1 MKRQRGE
8 SYASKNGR
16 ITSTETQRR
25 SFRTRMSPSSDFFN
39 REISGKD
46 SLRNLRELGQ
56 QQNSNSEHN
65 TIRNGPEIDSRLF
78 ASDGRKVIKRRSM
91 GMRRNRMSA
100 AVAVL
105 AISSIAGTSG
115 VAMPLTKDKLAQND
129 VDNDLGMPRTL
140 HHRSLQAYNMQ
151 QCKIAL
157 SVGDIDRDNLL
168 SKSEYLRFVN
178 QFDKSNTNSAYIE
191 VANYDELPQNLKGNF
206 DSFSDPALSRIDIS
220 GVKPGQTP
228 TSAQDTQL
236 NNLCSSTYSKLND
249 AGDQAN
255 PDPTTDD
262 TPDTGADC
270 NAAVDRGRCNVDLS
284 VSDTN
289 QNNLLDESDYVK
301 FVNRLSSN
309 QYTDYQ
315 IERLPSNIKQNYY
328 RFATTDGQ
336 VNIAGSKPGQRVSV
350 DQDIFLNVF
359 CCETDLAVR
368 NPGSIDENNNNGS
381 GPATQAPTID
391 LFFCQRSMA
400 SSDLNRDN
408 GLSKDEYVTFL
419 NRLTNNQFIGKS
431 YDSLDS
437 KLKENFDKLVGDNGK
452 IDIYGSKPGQAA
464 NFQNENDLVNVC
476 VETGNALNAGSG
488 GVPTASP
495 IQIVKPTA
503 NPTNGPSPKP
513 TSSQAASPTF
523 APGTSEVY
531 NSFIISN
538 QLDLKAED
546 LIVGTRS
553 RDGLDEAYGIF
564 VQEAVNN
571 YTYSEDLQIRALRRR
586 RKLAVGLLA
595 DSDQIYKIVKSD
607 CPAGS
612 SSSESCQTAFAKFQ
626 LTIEGEDAQEVS
638 KAYSDYTQN
647 LISEGSLQVYLK
659 NIDEFTPLTIINAS
673 YPVQPQEDKPSNAP
687 SGAPINNAND
697 QNKKRRR
704 GGSIAG
710 WVIFSLLFVGAAV
723 YVYLKGFP
731 FTIPYK
737 LPSFPNRKSA
747 RVGNQVGE
755 DDDEEA
761 RMGLHD
767 DDDASVGDKNAF
779 NKDFGVGNRIGLDD
793 DDGQK
798 EKNLFG
804 FSSRNNN
811 SNKKLNDDMDI
822 GYGLDSRKDLGNS
835 ADAADDMYAFEEPSE
850 IDSETDHQDDQISAS
865 GAEDNVFGEKSGSNW
880 GSNNVFESDSSAQ
893 GWGANGGEENF
904 FGTSTFPEQQ
914 DREVSPSESEESEES
929 ESEESESFSSE
940 DDTYQSGD
948 QDETTENRSSQE
960 ESGAYEELQQP
971 DSFSS
976 ADDSYAASSVP
987 SSKMPSDLRMKNDDM
1002 DAAIDNGDWDAVVEA
1017 AKAFDKSDQDSS
1029 IAGSSKRMIEEV
1041 DEDIE
1046 DDEESYSDESYTDG
1060 ESGTSVTT
1068 TSEDRRKRSDYRV
1081 QVEELVKIV
1090 LPDET
1095 EKVDAMM
1102 DQFKGR
1108 EAELVSTLQTMEER
1122 SSNQR
1127 ARSAVHKSKPPAQ
1140 QRNAAYLSD
1149 NSASMHGEGS
1159 TAGSAAIA
1167 AASLPIPAEGDFDES
1182 GTDEFEG
1189 DFDDTFGEEGEE
1201 EYEDVEGIQYD
1212 DQSYYSEEGSGSF
1225 YSEEEEE
1232 EEEESASRSYY
1243 TEEEGSGARSFYSQ
1257 EEGSPDYSQQEGSP
1271 EEEEGS
1277 FYEEGSQE
1285 MSQEGSQEKSFYS
1298 QEEGESIAESYYSEE
1313 QEGSYFSGE
1322 ESYVS
1327 GEVEEGSFY
1336 SEEDEEESPDDDQQ
1350 IDPNTRRSY

>member
-8 SYASKNGR
+8 SYASKNDRNSLTGTHR
-16 ITSTETQRR
+16 H
-25 SFRTRMSPSSDFFN
+25 SFRTRLPPSLDFFN
-39 REISGKD
+39 REINGKG
-46 SLRNLRELGQ
+46 SLRNLRELK
-56 QQNSNSEHN
+56 QNRDSEHN
-65 TIRNGPEIDSRLF
+65 IKRNGPTMGHVFVSHGKKTR
-78 ASDGRKVIKRRSM
+78 KRRSM
-91 GMRRNRMSA
+91 EMRIMSA
-100 AVAVL
+100 TVAVL

-115 VAMPLTKDKLAQND
+115 VTMPLAKEALAQNAD
-129 VDNDLGMPRTL
+129 KDLGMIRSL
-140 HHRSLQAYNMQ
+140 RHRSLQSYNMQ

-191 VANYDELPQNLKGNF
+191 VSNYDELPQNLKENF
-206 DSFSDPALSRIDIS
+206 DSFSDPALIRIDIV
-220 GVKPGQTP
+220 GAKPGQTP
-228 TSAQDTQL
+228 TSAQNMQL

-249 AGDQAN
+249 AEDQAN
-255 PDPTTDD
+255 PGPPDD
-262 TPDTGADC
+262 TPDTGVDC

-289 QNNLLDESDYVK
+289 QNNLLDEIDYVK

-315 IERLPSNIKQNYY
+315 IERLPSNIKRNYY

-368 NPGSIDENNNNGS
+368 NPGSIDDDNNNNNNNNNGS

-419 NRLTNNQFIGKS
+419 NRLTNNQFIGKT

-437 KLKENFDKLVGDNGK
+437 QLKANFDKLVGDNGK

-464 NFQNENDLVNVC
+464 NFQNEKDLVNVC

-495 IQIVKPTA
+495 VQIVKPTV
-503 NPTNGPSPKP
+503 NPTNGASSKP
-513 TSSQAASPTF
+513 TSSQEISPTF

-538 QLDLKAED
+538 PLDLKAGD

-571 YTYSEDLQIRALRRR
+571 YTYSEDLEIRALRQ
-586 RKLAVGLLA
+586 RKLAVDFLA
-595 DSDQIYKIVKSD
+595 DSDQIYKIVNSD
-607 CPAGS
+607 CPGGS
-612 SSSESCQTAFAKFQ
+612 SPSESCQTVFAKFQ
-626 LTIEGEDAQEVS
+626 LSIDEENADEVS
-638 KAYSDYTQN
+638 KAYSEYTQN
-647 LISEGSLQVYLK
+647 QISEGILQVYLK
-659 NIDEFTPLTIINAS
+659 NVDEFTPLTVLNAS
-673 YPVQPQEDKPSNAP
+673 YPVQPPEDNANAP
-687 SGAPINNAND
+687 TGAPINNTNE
-697 QNKKRRR
+697 NKKKRRR
-704 GGSIAG
+704 GGSIAA
-710 WVIFSLLFVGAAV
+710 WVIFSFLFAGAIV
-723 YVYLKGFP
+723 YVYLKGLP
-731 FTIPYK
+731 FKIPFK
-737 LPSFPNRKSA
+737 MPSFPNRKSA
-747 RVGNQVGE
+747 RVGNQVDE

-761 RMGLHD
+761 RIGLHD

-779 NKDFGVGNRIGLDD
+779 GKDFGVGNRISLDD

-804 FSSRNNN
+804 FSSRNNRKN
-811 SNKKLNDDMDI
+811 ADI
-822 GYGLDSRKDLGNS
+822 DVNYALDSGKDLGNS

-850 IDSETDHQDDQISAS
+850 IDSEADDQDDQISAS
-865 GAEDNVFGEKSGSNW
+865 GAEDNVFGEKAESNW
-880 GSNNVFESDSSAQ
+880 GSNNVFESDSSGQ

-904 FGTSTFPEQQ
+904 FRTSAFAEQEE
-914 DREVSPSESEESEES
+914 REVSQS

-971 DSFSS
+971 NSFSGSSS
-976 ADDSYAASSVP
+976 ADDSYAASSVT

-1041 DEDIE
+1041 DDHIE
-1046 DDEESYSDESYTDG
+1046 DDEESYSDESYSDD

-1068 TSEDRRKRSDYRV
+1068 TSEDRRKRAEYRV

-1095 EKVDAMM
+1095 GKVDAMM

-1127 ARSAVHKSKPPAQ
+1127 ARAAVHKSKPPAQ
-1140 QRNAAYLSD
+1140 QRNAAYLSE
-1149 NSASMHGEGS
+1149 NSASIHGEGS

-1182 GTDEFEG
+1182 GEFEG
-1189 DFDDTFGEEGEE
+1189 SFEDEEF
-1201 EYEDVEGIQYD
+1201 EDAEGSQYD

-1232 EEEESASRSYY
+1232 KEESASRSYY
-1243 TEEEGSGARSFYSQ
+1243 TEDGSGARSFYSQ
-1257 EEGSPDYSQQEGSP
+1257 EEGSP
-1271 EEEEGS
+1271 EEEEES

-1285 MSQEGSQEKSFYS
+1285 ASQEGSQEKSFYG
-1298 QEEGESIAESYYSEE
+1298 QEEGESLAESYYSEE
-1313 QEGSYFSGE
+1313 QEGSQSYYSGD

-1327 GEVEEGSFY
+1327 GEGEEDSFY
-1336 SEEDEEESPDDDQQ
+1336 SEEESPDNEQQ